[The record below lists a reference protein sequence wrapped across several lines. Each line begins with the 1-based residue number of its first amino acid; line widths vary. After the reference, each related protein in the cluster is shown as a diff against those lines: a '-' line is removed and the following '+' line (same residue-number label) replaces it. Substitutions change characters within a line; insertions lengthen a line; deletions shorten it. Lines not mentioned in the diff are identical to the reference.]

1 MSTKLS
7 IGVYAYEHTEALF
20 DGRVTVDG
28 VDATFETAPLV
39 SDIFRRTVEGHYDLA
54 EFGLTYFLRTFDL
67 DDAPFLALPILPNR
81 NFRHSAIF
89 VNTAAGIVKPQDL
102 AGRTVGEFALYG
114 HDAGIWPKGILADEY
129 GVTPDQ
135 CRWVIGGT
143 NHPLPAFDWVPQPV
157 PDGVDVRHAEDGQ
170 TLGAMLEYG
179 EIDAL
184 ISVDVPQAVLDG
196 SPKVAR
202 LFPDYEAVE
211 RDYYRRTGI
220 FPPYAHHRDPQ
231 RTGISAGPRTG
242 RVRRLRAS
250 QDTRRAQVPRRRHQA
265 AHERHHAV
273 VQHAVRA
280 EPSAARRR
288 LVALRRR
295 REPQGHRHL
304 LALPPR
310 AGPVEA
316 TADVRGHLRAG
327 TPRHLS
333 RAATAFRACP
343 SEKAGLVVVT
353 AACRLAMTS
362 TFATGP
368 SRLVK
373 RKGATGVV
381 RGPPERPFPDASCTL
396 ETCRQVAWG
405 SASHGCSSYGTPAM
419 RWWLFPWA

>member
-39 SDIFRRTVEGHYDLA
+39 SDIFRRAVEGHYDLA

-89 VNTAAGIVKPQDL
+89 VNTARGIEKPQDL

-143 NHPLPAFDWVPQPV
+143 NHPIPAFDWVPQPV

-170 TLGAMLEYG
+170 TLGAMLESG

-202 LFPDYEAVE
+202 LFPDYETVE

-220 FPPYAHHRDPQ
+220 FPPMHIIAIRRELAHRPGLARAVYDAFTQAKELAERKYLDDATKQHMSVITPWFS
-231 RTGISAGPRTG
+231 TLFEEN
-242 RVRRLRAS
+242 RRLLGDDWWPYGVAANRKAI
-250 QDTRRAQVPRRRHQA
+250 DTFLRYH
-265 AHERHHAV
+265 HE
-273 VQHAVRA
+273 
-280 EPSAARRR
+280 
-288 LVALRRR
+288 
-295 REPQGHRHL
+295 QG
-304 LALPPR
+304 
-310 AGPVEA
+310 
-316 TADVRGHLRAG
+316 
-327 TPRHLS
+327 LS
-333 RAATAFRACP
+333 
-343 SEKAGLVVVT
+343 
-353 AACRLAMTS
+353 
-362 TFATGP
+362 
-368 SRLVK
+368 K
-373 RKGATGVV
+373 RKLTCEDIFV
-381 RGPPERPFPDASCTL
+381 PELLDT
-396 ETCRQVAWG
+396 
-405 SASHGCSSYGTPAM
+405 
-419 RWWLFPWA
+419 